1 MSDVVDHGVII
12 QIHPCATPEITPTRT
27 GVGGGGLLYLVDA
40 FGKMDRD
47 ATTSNVAVFRTEIS
61 CVDRRG
67 TALSRSGDGTR
78 GTSDVGEQGKTKTH
92 C

>member
-47 ATTSNVAVFRTEIS
+47 ATTTSNVAVFRIEIY
-61 CVDRRG
+61 CVDR
-67 TALSRSGDGTR
+67 T
-78 GTSDVGEQGKTKTH
+78 GEGLH
-92 C
+92 